1 VAFSLNGN
9 NVGWGRLTADLI
21 TLAQIGANVSIEKS
35 LYPKLSEA
43 TAQTGEEFPEFLSRN
58 FERVLRRI
66 ELLWGEKEIVDYFD
80 SLLLKDIDDGKKNS
94 SNRIDRS
101 DLFSNADRA
110 NRMGFPLQAVSEI
123 VLLKQIHQHLF
134 PAKVLNPYD
143 PSSSVEAVP
152 IKVSGSLKRPSENRA
167 AWQNEAV
174 QYEPVR
180 INNKHL
186 MSWPVFRTQQELA
199 DIAEL
204 QRKGENIYPLQ
215 GKQMGEILLHYGVID
230 DNNVNVVLALQK
242 DIAYKNLS
250 IGEILLGVGLI
261 KQDELNLA
269 LLVQAGIPMVDI
281 VSIDIPPEISKVIP
295 RTRAREKR
303 AVPIGSYHDMLF
315 LAVADPFSFAE
326 VSFFTVMTGMKI
338 SLVFAPADEII
349 KYFNVHGVASRH
361 TGASKQAFRN
371 QASRDTDFSY
381 GPSVDTA
388 IVITDVSENDSVI
401 INLVNQMILNAIQEA
416 ASDIHIELFNDGRES
431 SVRFRRDGNMEDFE
445 NFPRIYHKAVVSR
458 IKIMSNM
465 DISETRRPQDG
476 KISFTMPNGGQV
488 DLRVVTIPASPGVE
502 FVTIRILS
510 SGEPLPLG
518 ELGFIQRDMDVFREV
533 CQRPYGLILV
543 CGPTGSGKTT
553 TLHSVLKELNIKERK
568 IWTVED
574 PVEIVQPHLCQ
585 VQVNSKIGMTFA
597 TVLRSLL
604 RADPDVIMI
613 GEMRDDE
620 TAKIALE
627 ASMTGHLVLSTLHT
641 NSASETVSRLLGLDI
656 DPYNLSDALQAILAQ
671 RLARKLCVACAI
683 REEASA
689 SEIEDLAEEYY
700 QSAHNTLPTPAARIA
715 IIDGWHASFGDT
727 FYLMHPVG
735 CELCDKGYKGRIG
748 LYELLRATPSLRH
761 LIRQQS
767 AASEYLAA
775 GVEDGMR
782 TLKQDGI
789 EKVLSGI
796 TDMIQVRSAC
806 I

>member
-1 VAFSLNGN
+1 MVK
-9 NVGWGRLTADLI
+9 
-21 TLAQIGANVSIEKS
+21 IGMNVSVEENR
-35 LYPKLSEA
+35 YPKLSEA
-43 TAQTGEEFPEFLSRN
+43 TAQTGEKFPEFLSRH
-58 FERVLRRI
+58 FERILRRI
-66 ELLWGEKEIVDYFD
+66 ELLWGEKEVINYFD
-80 SLLLKDIDDGKKNS
+80 SLFLKYTADGKKNS
-94 SNRIDRS
+94 SNRVDRS
-101 DLFSNADRA
+101 DLSPNADRE
-110 NRMGFPLQAVSEI
+110 NRMGFPLQAVTEI

-134 PAKVLNPYD
+134 PEKVLNPYD
-143 PSSSVEAVP
+143 PSSSFEVLPLNIPGVTHAQS
-152 IKVSGSLKRPSENRA
+152 VS
-167 AWQNEAV
+167 AWKNDAI
-174 QYEPVR
+174 QYEPVN
-180 INNKHL
+180 IDNKHQ

-199 DIAEL
+199 AIAEL
-204 QRKGENIYPLQ
+204 QHDGKDIYPLQ
-215 GKQMGEILLHYGVID
+215 GKQIGEILIHYGVID
-230 DNNVNVVLALQK
+230 EKNLNVVLAMQK

-250 IGEILLGVGLI
+250 IGAIFVSVGLI
-261 KQDELNLA
+261 RQDELNLA

-281 VSIDIPPEISKVIP
+281 VSIDIPPEITKLIP
-295 RTRAREKR
+295 RTKAREKR
-303 AVPIGSYHDMLF
+303 AVPVGSYHDTLF
-315 LAVADPFSFAE
+315 LAVPDPFSFAE

-338 SLVFAPADEII
+338 SLVFAPPDEMS

-361 TGASKQAFRN
+361 TGASKQEFRN
-371 QASRDTDFSY
+371 QAGRDMDFSY
-381 GPSVDTA
+381 GPPVDTA
-388 IVITDVSENDSVI
+388 IVSADVSENDSVI
-401 INLVNQMILNAIQEA
+401 INLVNQMILNAIQEG
-416 ASDIHIELFNDGRES
+416 ASDIHIELFNDGKES

-445 NFPRIYHKAVVSR
+445 DFPRIYHKAVVSR

-488 DLRVVTIPASPGVE
+488 DLRVVTIPATPGVE

-518 ELGFIQRDMDVFREV
+518 VLGFAQRDMAVFREMF
-533 CQRPYGLILV
+533 QRPYGLILV

-553 TLHSVLKELNIKERK
+553 TLHSVLKELNTKERK

-585 VQVNSKIGMTFA
+585 VQINSKIGMTFA

-671 RLARKLCVACAI
+671 RLARKLCAACAI
-683 REEASA
+683 REEAPASA
-689 SEIEDLAEEYY
+689 IEDLAEEYY
-700 QSAHNTLPTPAARIA
+700 QSAHSKLPTPAERIA
-715 IIDGWHASFGDT
+715 IIDGWRENLGDKL
-727 FYLMHPVG
+727 YLKHPVG

-748 LYELLRATPSLRH
+748 LYELLQATPSLRH

-775 GVEDGMR
+775 GVADGMR

-789 EKVLSGI
+789 EKVLDGV